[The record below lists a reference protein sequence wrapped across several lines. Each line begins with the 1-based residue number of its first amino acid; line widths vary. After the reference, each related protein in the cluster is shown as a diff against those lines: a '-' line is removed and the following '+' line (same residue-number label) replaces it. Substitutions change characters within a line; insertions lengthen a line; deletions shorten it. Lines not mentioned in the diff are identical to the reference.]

1 MPRRCRVLV
10 AFGIIVFLGVGA
22 PSMGQLIPRTPP
34 PSVFHADVLT
44 AAPACPDPAELY
56 AQCPTFTRNGSEDE
70 FYARSDV
77 EVDTSG
83 ADNFTLQTQRTI
95 RRIRWWGTYLI
106 SNAGCGAFP
115 DDFAVR
121 FWRDA
126 QGDPIGPDALPT
138 PAYTVIRSSE
148 TVGEIPAALGG
159 APIFEYDLTFE
170 HGGFQAQPF
179 ETYWLEIQN
188 DQTVSGG
195 CYWVWVT
202 APIAPGDGT
211 SRQRSPTTDP
221 TWSAPTTRGFDLA
234 FSLFDRTGEPIPAVS
249 GWGLLITTLALLA
262 GGVFVIRRRG
272 IDLERAIGL

>member
-1 MPRRCRVLV
+1 MCANTPVKSNV
-10 AFGIIVFLGVGA
+10 VVGIVIALATNGFWMNQSVH
-22 PSMGQLIPRTPP
+22 GQSGSPAKL
-34 PSVFHADVLT
+34 LT
-44 AAPACPDPAELY
+44 ATSACPDPAELY
-56 AQCPTFTRNGSEDE
+56 AQCPTFTRNGAEDE

-148 TVGEIPAALGG
+148 PVGEIPAALGG
-159 APIFEYDLTFE
+159 TAPIFEYELSFE
-170 HGGFQAQPF
+170 QDGFQAQPF

-202 APIAPGDGT
+202 APIVPGDGT
-211 SRQRSPTTDP
+211 SRQRSPIFDP
-221 TWSAPTTRGFDLA
+221 TWNAPTTRGFDLA
-234 FSLFDRTGEPIPAVS
+234 FSLLGRTGEPIPTVS
-249 GWGLLITTLALLA
+249 AWGLLITTLALLA
-262 GGVFVIRRRG
+262 GGAFAIRTRTG
-272 IDLERAIGL
+272 GHDD